1 MPITLTKV
9 RQSLAPLVYTF
20 LGVILITACFWNAN
34 GIHNNWDKECSTE
47 VDADVSGVGVR
58 ASIWIQIGTLILIST
73 MGFFHEGGTGIKEVG
88 GGLILTHVSFTVA
101 LIVQILTRKL
111 TSVDAALGA
120 AFLDAQNL
128 ALLIVP
134 TAKETLAARWQ
145 VLLLTPAQLMGL
157 IVLPILVTGLNNGT
171 FASEDCKCLRI
182 FWWSRLSDCDTF
194 PTGETSVFWGYYTLR
209 LIMWLQSITHSLYNA
224 PYFHKS
230 ERAVRNP
237 VSTRGS
243 YDTPEPVLVWK
254 ATIEAGFSY
263 AEYPATISTSYMIY
277 TLYCLTSMVV
287 AEVTIRDYKLQGASD
302 VRSVG
307 QIMAIVI
314 AIATFLRAA
323 WSFQILFNEEED
335 RSSFPDFVFGL
346 IPGPW
351 NDHGTQSH
359 VVQNGQTS
367 VIRYVVSMLT

>member
-1 MPITLTKV
+1 MPITLTEV
-9 RQSLAPLVYTF
+9 RQSLAPLVYTS
-20 LGVILITACFWNAN
+20 LGAILITLCFWDAN
-34 GIHNNWDKECSTE
+34 GINNNRDEDCSTQ

-88 GGLILTHVSFTVA
+88 SGLILTHVSFTVA
-101 LIVQILTRKL
+101 LIVQILTGKL

-128 ALLIVP
+128 ALFILP

-145 VLLLTPAQLMGL
+145 VLLLIPAQLMGL
-157 IVLPILVTGLNNGT
+157 IVLPILVTRLNNGA

-182 FWWSRLSDCDTF
+182 FWWSRLSDCGTF
-194 PTGETSVFWGYYTLR
+194 PNGEISVFWVYYTLR

-224 PYFHKS
+224 PNFHES
-230 ERAVRNP
+230 ERAVRNA
-237 VSTRGS
+237 VSTGGTHN
-243 YDTPEPVLVWK
+243 TPESVLVLK

-287 AEVTIRDYKLQGASD
+287 AEITIRDYNLQGASD
-302 VRSVG
+302 VRPFG
-307 QIMAIVI
+307 QIMAIVV
-314 AIATFLRAA
+314 AIGTFLRAA
-323 WSFQILFNEEED
+323 WSFQVLFNEERE
-335 RSSFPDFVFGL
+335 RRSFPDLVFSVRL
-346 IPGPW
+346 RRW
-351 NDHGTQSH
+351 NDHNPQAPDN
-359 VVQNGQTS
+359 QNDHSRET
-367 VIRYVVSMLT
+367 RYMVFRLT